1 MKKEW
6 RLLER
11 RIMANKKQL
20 TIKDVNTKVDKLA
33 DSVARLAKS
42 VESLLT
48 PLIEPTGVAK
58 YPVLSEIT
66 EIGVVV
72 DLGELGS
79 IRLLDTNYNG
89 TGKKIWQFVNVLKGD
104 EVGLGLPNDD
114 NKDGYPTAENIEKVL
129 NEIFE
134 TLPSWLKNQ
143 IVDMEVP
150 CYIPEKKE
158 IENYSNPIFLL
169 SATEMCQNR
178 PYLAKEG
185 KPLEFYIKNTPG
197 FNDWNWLRTPGF
209 ENSNYWGL
217 VDGDGS
223 VSYYSTYCCSGVA
236 PAFCTD

>member
-1 MKKEW
+1 
-6 RLLER
+6 
-11 RIMANKKQL
+11 MANKKQL
-20 TIKDVNTKVDKLA
+20 TIKDVNAKVDKLA

-48 PLIEPTGVAK
+48 PLREPTGAAEPEK

-66 EIGVVV
+66 EIGAVV

-79 IRLLDTNYNG
+79 IRLLDTDYNG

-104 EVGLGLPNDD
+104 EVGLGLPDGD
-114 NKDGYPTAENIEKVL
+114 NKGGYPSAEKVL
-129 NEIFE
+129 DTLHDIFE
-134 TLPSWLKNQ
+134 TLPAWLRNQ

-158 IENYSNPIFLL
+158 IESYSDPIFLL

-178 PYLAKEG
+178 SYLAKEG
-185 KPLEFYIKNTPG
+185 RPLEFYIKNTPE
-197 FNDWNWLRTPGF
+197 FNDWHWLRTPYLGY
-209 ENSNYWGL
+209 SYGWGG
-217 VDGDGS
+217 VNGGGD
-223 VSYYSTYCCSGVA
+223 VYNYSTYDDSGVA

>member
-1 MKKEW
+1 
-6 RLLER
+6 
-11 RIMANKKQL
+11 MANKKQL
-20 TIKDVNTKVDKLA
+20 TIKDVNAKVDKLA

-48 PLIEPTGVAK
+48 PLSEHSCAAEPEK

-66 EIGVVV
+66 EIGAVV

-79 IRLLDTNYNG
+79 IRLLDTDYNG

-114 NKDGYPTAENIEKVL
+114 NKGGYPSAEKVL
-129 NEIFE
+129 DTLHNIFE
-134 TLPSWLKNQ
+134 TLPAWLRNQ

-158 IENYSNPIFLL
+158 IESYSDPIFLL

-178 PYLAKEG
+178 SYLAKEG
-185 KPLEFYIKNTPG
+185 RPLEFYIKNTPE
-197 FNDWNWLRTPGF
+197 FNDWHWLRTPGLDG
-209 ENSNYWGL
+209 SGGWGG
-217 VDGDGS
+217 VVVGDGF
-223 VSYYSTYCCSGVA
+223 VYYNDTDYDGGVA

>member
-1 MKKEW
+1 
-6 RLLER
+6 
-11 RIMANKKQL
+11 MANKKQL
-20 TIKDVNTKVDKLA
+20 TIKDVNAKVDKLA

-48 PLIEPTGVAK
+48 PLREPTGAAKPEK

-66 EIGVVV
+66 EIGAVV

-79 IRLLDTNYNG
+79 IRLLDTDYNG
-89 TGKKIWQFVNVLKGD
+89 TGKKIWQFVNVLKDD

-114 NKDGYPTAENIEKVL
+114 NKGGYPSAEKVL
-129 NEIFE
+129 DTLHDIFE
-134 TLPSWLKNQ
+134 TLPAWLRNQ

-158 IENYSNPIFLL
+158 IELHSDPIFLL

-178 PYLAKEG
+178 SYLAKEG
-185 KPLEFYIKNTPG
+185 RPLEYYIKNTPE
-197 FNDWNWLRTPGF
+197 FNDWHWLRTPYLDH
-209 ENSNYWGL
+209 SHDWGVVL
-217 VDGDGS
+217 NDGYVYDIITS
-223 VSYYSTYCCSGVA
+223 FSIGVA

>member
-1 MKKEW
+1 
-6 RLLER
+6 
-11 RIMANKKQL
+11 MANKKQL
-20 TIKDVNTKVDKLA
+20 TIKDVNAKVDKLA

-48 PLIEPTGVAK
+48 PLREPTGAAEPEK

-66 EIGVVV
+66 EIGAVV

-104 EVGLGLPNDD
+104 EIGLGLPNDD
-114 NKDGYPTAENIEKVL
+114 NKGGYPSAEKVL
-129 NEIFE
+129 DTLHDIFE
-134 TLPSWLKNQ
+134 TLPAWLRNQ

-150 CYIPEKKE
+150 CYIPETKE
-158 IENYSNPIFLL
+158 IINHSDPIFLL

-178 PYLAKEG
+178 SYLAKEG
-185 KPLEFYIKNTPG
+185 RPLEYYIKNTPE
-197 FNDWNWLRTPGF
+197 FNDLHWLRTPNL
-209 ENSNYWGL
+209 ENSDHWGN
-217 VDGDGS
+217 VYDGGI
-223 VSYYSTYCCSGVA
+223 VSNDTTYIYLGVA